1 MKLKEIPSSLYHS
14 LRLLSK
20 SAKGLKKRKKETI
33 PIIVSLTSIPS
44 RLRTLEIV
52 IRSIL
57 NQDISPK
64 KIVLWLNNDLK
75 KSIPNRLQK
84 LMGDIFEIRFSE
96 LNCSHRKLIHSLEV
110 FPDEIIV
117 TCDDDLIYDQ
127 QWLSLM
133 YTEHLKHPD
142 RIIAFY
148 TRYIVYQNGILQ
160 PYKKWVYNSEVPRDS
175 KFVIPVGSSGV
186 LYPPNKLNKKVTD
199 EHLFMQ
205 LAPKA
210 DDLWFKAMSLLNG
223 TVCYQPVQICKEP
236 IPIMGTQFI
245 SLKKDN
251 VKGDKNRTQWLALT
265 EYFKLPMP

>member
-1 MKLKEIPSSLYHS
+1 MKLKEIPSSLYNS
-14 LRLLSK
+14 FILLSEPTK
-20 SAKGLKKRKKETI
+20 RLKKRKKETI
-33 PIIVSLTSIPS
+33 PVIVSLTSIPS

-57 NQDISPK
+57 NQDRSPK
-64 KIVLWLNNDLK
+64 KIVLWLNSDLK
-75 KSIPNRLQK
+75 KSIPNRLQ
-84 LMGDIFEIRFSE
+84 LLTGDIFEIRFSE
-96 LNCSHRKLIHSLEV
+96 LNCSHRKLIHSLEI
-110 FPDEIIV
+110 FPEEIII
-117 TCDDDLIYDQ
+117 TCDDDLIYNQ

-133 YTEHLKHPD
+133 YAEHLKHPD

-148 TRYIVYQNGILQ
+148 TRYITYQNGILQ
-160 PYKKWVYNSEVPRDS
+160 PYKNWVYNSEAPRDS

-251 VKGDKNRTQWLALT
+251 VKGDKNRTQWIALT
-265 EYFKLPMP
+265 EYFNLPMP